1 MKRFVF
7 LMFTLCL
14 SAAFLM
20 TSCKDPEPEP
30 TPSPNDQVLTKDG
43 IYLSIY
49 AFNNGIVSKMDYT
62 LIDNQSSDLIQNWI
76 RNLQNNEDATALL
89 YTIDSSLNTL
99 NRTQF
104 PKSLSSLHMVN
115 FTDGIDNASVYF
127 SNSQWGTHY
136 ANRNEYQTAL
146 KNRLR
151 NGTFHGLSMSAF
163 GVGVQSAS
171 IDPVVFNSTIQD
183 ISSSDDKARVLAN
196 FASVNQEFEQIA
208 NSISSTTTVTDVT
221 FSFTC
226 GGSDRI
232 AFVFDGAAT
241 PALSTCKIEATLNA
255 NNTLSDIEYTGLTSS
270 SAATITGQ
278 HVNGSIFSF
287 TFKNLRTTNNETP
300 STYDVRLFKESLGL
314 GGNTYAQDVEFNPQ
328 SQTYTQTQ
336 TKTAG
341 IILVLDVS
349 SSLGSNFVNVQ
360 EAACNFVQILAD
372 SQKKQ
377 H

>member
-1 MKRFVF
+1 MKRIAF
-7 LMFTLCL
+7 LMFAIISLG
-14 SAAFLM
+14 AVM
-20 TSCKDPEPEP
+20 TGCKDPEPDP
-30 TPSPNDQVLTKDG
+30 TPSPYDQELTKDG

-62 LIDNQSSDLIQNWI
+62 LIDNQSADLIQNWI

-89 YTIDSSLNTL
+89 YTIDSSLNSL
-99 NRTQF
+99 NRTKF
-104 PKSLSSLHMVN
+104 PNSLSSLHMVN

-151 NGTFHGLSMSAF
+151 NGTFHGHSISAF
-163 GVGVQSAS
+163 GIGVQSAS
-171 IDPVVFNSTIQD
+171 IDPIVFNSTIQD

-196 FASVNQEFEQIA
+196 FASVNHEFEQIA

-221 FSFTC
+221 LSFTC

-232 AFVFDGAAT
+232 AFVFDGASS
-241 PALSTCKIEATLNA
+241 PELSACKIEATLNA

-287 TFKNLRTTNNETP
+287 TFKNLKTLDNEVP
-300 STYDVRLFKESLGL
+300 STYDVRLFKQSLGL
-314 GGNTYAQDVEFNPQ
+314 GGVTYAQDVEFNPQ

-372 SQKKQ
+372 SQRKK

>member
-1 MKRFVF
+1 MKRIAF
-7 LMFTLCL
+7 LMFTIIL
-14 SAAFLM
+14 AAGALM
-20 TSCKDPEPEP
+20 TSCEKPEEP
-30 TPSPNDQVLTKDG
+30 VPVSPYDQELTKDG

-62 LIDNQSSDLIQNWI
+62 LIDEQSADLIQNWI
-76 RNLQNNEDATALL
+76 RNLDNSEDATALL
-89 YTIDSSLNTL
+89 YTVDSSLNAL
-99 NRTQF
+99 NRTKF
-104 PKSLSSLHMVN
+104 PNSLSSLHMVN

-127 SNSQWGTHY
+127 SNSHWGTNY
-136 ANRNEYQTAL
+136 QNRNEYQTAL

-151 NGTFHGLSMSAF
+151 NGTFHGHSISAY
-163 GVGVQSAS
+163 GIGVQSAS
-171 IDPVVFNSTIQD
+171 IDPIVFNSTIQD

-196 FASVNQEFEQIA
+196 FATVNQEFEQIA

-221 FSFTC
+221 LSFTC

-232 AFVFDGAAT
+232 AFVFDGAAS
-241 PALSTCKIEATLNA
+241 PELSTCKIEATLNA

-287 TFKNLRTTNNETP
+287 TFNLRTLDNEVP
-300 STYDVRLFKESLGL
+300 STYDVHLFKQSLGL
-314 GGNTYAQDVEFNPQ
+314 GGVTYAQDVEFNPQ

-360 EAACNFVQILAD
+360 EAACNFVQILANAQ
-372 SQKKQ
+372 SKKK
-377 H
+377 

>member
-20 TSCKDPEPEP
+20 NSCKDPEPEP
-30 TPSPNDQVLTKDG
+30 TPSPYDQVLTKDG

-278 HVNGSIFSF
+278 QITGVGRQHLCTGCGVQPAI
-287 TFKNLRTTNNETP
+287 TNLHADTDQDRWYHPRAGCQQLVGQQLRERTGG
-300 STYDVRLFKESLGL
+300 RLQLR
-314 GGNTYAQDVEFNPQ
+314 
-328 SQTYTQTQ
+328 
-336 TKTAG
+336 
-341 IILVLDVS
+341 
-349 SSLGSNFVNVQ
+349 
-360 EAACNFVQILAD
+360 AD
-372 SQKKQ
+372 SGRFAKEETLICHQQ
-377 H
+377 EI

>member
-7 LMFTLCL
+7 LMFTISLT
-14 SAAFLM
+14 AAFLM

-30 TPSPNDQVLTKDG
+30 TPSPYDQILTKDG

-62 LIDNQSSDLIQNWI
+62 LIDNQSSNLIQNWI

-89 YTIDSSLNTL
+89 YTVDSSLNAL
-99 NRTQF
+99 NRTKF
-104 PKSLSSLHMVN
+104 PNSLSSLHMVN

-136 ANRNEYQTAL
+136 QNRNEYQNAL

-151 NGTFHGLSMSAF
+151 NGTFHGLPMSAF
-163 GVGVQSAS
+163 GIGVQSAS

-221 FSFTC
+221 LSFTC
-226 GGSDRI
+226 GGTDRI

-241 PALSTCKIEATLNA
+241 PELSACKIEATLNA

-270 SAATITGQ
+270 SGAVITGQ
-278 HVNGSIFSF
+278 HASGSIFSF
-287 TFKNLRTTNNETP
+287 TFKNLRTLDNEVP
-300 STYDVRLFKESLGL
+300 STYDVRLFKQSLGL
-314 GGNTYAQDVEFNPQ
+314 GGTTYAQDVEFNPQ

-372 SQKKQ
+372 SQKKK